1 MRSMLAAIAAMIST
15 AVFAQQ
21 QTDVKQPPPRPRM
34 VAQPADGKS
43 VADFFLTTCL
53 SAVSDPTS
61 IERMASEKGWT
72 KLSPPPASNRP
83 RWIVDAFFV
92 TVFTSGDGSKN
103 PDVPACVVGIRPPLR
118 VKRDEFFDTI
128 SASLELK
135 LFNEATIQNFHHE
148 TYDIVGTKRKLR
160 FLTNYEDGTMATA
173 SIYTVNLP

>member
-21 QTDVKQPPPRPRM
+21 QTDVEQPQQRPPV

-53 SAVSDPTS
+53 SAVSDPAS
-61 IERMASEKGWT
+61 IERMASEKGWA
-72 KLSPPPASNRP
+72 KLSPLPASNRP
-83 RWIVDAFFV
+83 RWMADGLFV
-92 TVFTSGDGSKN
+92 TVFTSGDGSGN
-103 PDVPACVVGIRPPLR
+103 PDVPACVVGIRPLLKI
-118 VKRDEFFDTI
+118 KRDEFFDAI

-135 LFNEATIQNFHHE
+135 LFSEATIQNFHHE
-148 TYDIVGTKRKLR
+148 TYDIAGTKRRVL
-160 FLTNYEDGTMATA
+160 FLANHEDGTMATA